1 VRWCAAVPS
10 WDVVDAVVSA
20 HPSLRAAVAADF
32 RGSGWRRRLALCGVV
47 LWLAYEWGIGN
58 ETVTPWLLARVIA
71 ERDGIGAIP
80 AAALVGFTF
89 TTVQQL
95 LAGLTALAGFSMF
108 DRTASAAWSRL
119 ESRFGEVPGEWSNL
133 RLTGRAVLVFGLG
146 TTAVALLQIMATGRA
161 DMRHHRRAIV
171 EAALLCGTIVG
182 VLGGAAGAL
191 AYSGRRIDAIDG
203 ATEWVLRVL
212 GNPLFWL
219 GILVVVALVHLARR
233 DHGRRPGGG
242 VPVATNSTPINR

>member
-1 VRWCAAVPS
+1 
-10 WDVVDAVVSA
+10 VDCVVSG

-32 RGSGWRRRLALCGVV
+32 RKSGWRRRLALCGVV
-47 LWLAYEWGIGN
+47 FWLAYEWGIGN

-89 TTVQQL
+89 TAVQQL
-95 LAGLTALAGFSMF
+95 LAGFTALAGFSMF
-108 DRTASAAWSRL
+108 ERTAAAAWSRL
-119 ESRFGEVPGEWSNL
+119 ENRFGSVPGEWSSL
-133 RLTGRAVLVFGLG
+133 GFTGRAVLVFGLG

-161 DMRHHRRAIV
+161 DMRRHRRAVV
-171 EAALLCGTIVG
+171 EAALLCGTMVG

-203 ATEWVLRVL
+203 GVDWVLRVL

-219 GILVVVALVHLARR
+219 GILVVVALVHIVGR
-233 DHGRRPGGG
+233 DRGRRPGDGL
-242 VPVATNSTPINR
+242 PAETNSTPVTR

>member
-1 VRWCAAVPS
+1 
-10 WDVVDAVVSA
+10 VDAVVSG

-32 RGSGWRRRLALCGVV
+32 RRSGWRRRLALCGVV
-47 LWLAYEWGIGN
+47 VWLAYEWGIGN

-71 ERDGIGAIP
+71 DRDGIEAIP

-108 DRTASAAWSRL
+108 HRTAAAAWSRL
-119 ESRFGEVPGEWSNL
+119 EDRFGAVPGEWSSL

-161 DMRHHRRAIV
+161 DMRHHRRAVV
-171 EAALLCGTIVG
+171 EAALLCGAIVG
-182 VLGGAAGAL
+182 VLGGAVGAL
-191 AYSGRRIDAIDG
+191 AYAGRRVDALDGAID
-203 ATEWVLRVL
+203 WVLRVL

-219 GILVVVALVHLARR
+219 GILVVVTLVHLARR
-233 DHGRRPGGG
+233 DRGERPGHDAAMTTDGT
-242 VPVATNSTPINR
+242 PATS